1 MLRKPKTWYT
11 IDSRDVMKQVLVFA
25 LVLAGSSTALGQSA
39 EDLAKQSQNPIANM
53 ISLPL
58 QNNTSFGVGPANG
71 TTNTLN
77 IQPVYPFPIGGLNVI
92 NRAILPVK
100 YQGELV
106 PGQESVFGLG
116 DLSYTAFLSP
126 AGSGSVTW
134 GVGPSFLFPTATD
147 TRLGTGKWSAGV
159 GVVVLATPG
168 KWVVGVLAQN
178 TWSFA
183 GDENRADVNF
193 FFSQYF
199 INYNIENGWYLSSA
213 PIITANWEAESGQQ
227 WTIPFGGG
235 VGKLVRFGKMPVD
248 LQTQVF
254 YNAVSPDFAGDWSL
268 RLQFKMLFP
277 K

>member
-1 MLRKPKTWYT
+1 MQGPNGRFNAA
-11 IDSRDVMKQVLVFA
+11 SRFAIRLVMVMSLF
-25 LVLAGSSTALGQSA
+25 LAGSSAALGQSA

-71 TTNTLN
+71 TTNTFN
-77 IQPVYPFPIGGLNVI
+77 IQPVYPFPIGGFNLI
-92 NRAILPVK
+92 NRAILPVT

-106 PGQESVFGLG
+106 PGEESVFGLG
-116 DLSYTAFLSP
+116 DLSYTAFVSP
-126 AGSGSVTW
+126 AGSGSTTW

-147 TRLGTGKWSAGV
+147 TRLGSGKWSAGV
-159 GVVVLATPG
+159 GAVLLASPG

-193 FFSQYF
+193 LFSQYF
-199 INYNIENGWYLSSA
+199 INYNIRNGWYVSSA

-235 VGKLVRFGKMPVD
+235 VGKLVHFGKMPVD

-254 YNAVSPDFAGDWSL
+254 YNVVKPDFAGEWSL

>member
-1 MLRKPKTWYT
+1 MVANRT
-11 IDSRDVMKQVLVFA
+11 VLLFA
-25 LVLAGSSTALGQSA
+25 LVTAGFSPALAQTN

-58 QNNTSFGVGPANG
+58 QNNTYFGVGPADG

-77 IQPVYPFPIGGLNVI
+77 IQPVYPFPLGNFNVI
-92 NRAILPVK
+92 NRFILPVT
-100 YQGELV
+100 YEGELV
-106 PGQESVFGLG
+106 PGQGSVFGLG
-116 DLSYTAFLSP
+116 DLSYTAFFSP
-126 AGSGSVTW
+126 AGTGSVTW

-147 TRLGTGKWSAGV
+147 TRLGTGKWSAGIGAV
-159 GVVVLATPG
+159 MLATPG

-183 GDENRADVNF
+183 GDANRADVNF

-199 INYNIENGWYLSSA
+199 LNYNLKNGWYVSSA

-235 VGKLVRFGKMPVD
+235 VGKLVRFGKVPVD

-254 YNAVSPDFAGDWSL
+254 YNAVKPDYGADWSL